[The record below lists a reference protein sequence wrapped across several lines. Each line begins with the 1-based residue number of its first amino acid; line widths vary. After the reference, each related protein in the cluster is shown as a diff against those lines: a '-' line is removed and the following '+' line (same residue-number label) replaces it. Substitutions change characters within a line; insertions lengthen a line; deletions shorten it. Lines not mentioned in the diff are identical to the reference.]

1 MEEDFYS
8 TIKLKSGEEIFAKV
22 SAVEEEDKT
31 LLIILNPI
39 MISEIKN
46 RFGVS
51 GYKIEPW
58 MKTTTEDMFVINLND
73 VLTMSESFDIEMIV
87 MYQSYVRQLDTKGIN
102 ESKPSKTM
110 GYLSNV
116 NDAKEILEK
125 IYKIS

>member
-1 MEEDFYS
+1 MVG
-8 TIKLKSGEEIFAKV
+8 IKPAELKDYLESKF
-22 SAVEEEDKT
+22 
-31 LLIILNPI
+31 
-39 MISEIKN
+39 
-46 RFGVS
+46 
-51 GYKIEPW
+51 EPW

-125 IYKIS
+125 LYKIS

>member
-1 MEEDFYS
+1 
-8 TIKLKSGEEIFAKV
+8 
-22 SAVEEEDKT
+22 
-31 LLIILNPI
+31 
-39 MISEIKN
+39 
-46 RFGVS
+46 
-51 GYKIEPW
+51 
-58 MKTTTEDMFVINLND
+58 MKTTKEDMFVINLND

-125 IYKIS
+125 LYKIS